1 MPDPK
6 SRKARQDRHASEVE
20 DSQRALRDSITAT
33 QKLLDASDEMLK
45 RHRRERDEDEAD
57 PEPSEG

>member
-20 DSQRALRDSITAT
+20 DSQRALRESIDAT
-33 QKLLDASDEMLK
+33 QRLLDASDAMLK
-45 RHRRERDEDEAD
+45 RHRRECDDEEAD